1 MKNLLLTRDL
11 LKLLR
16 WEFSMQ
22 ISTQY
27 YIIFWLMLVSMF
39 FAPSTDVFLWFA
51 FISLIM
57 RDIFRYLEDKDI
69 DRQSNL

>member
-1 MKNLLLTRDL
+1 
-11 LKLLR
+11 
-16 WEFSMQ
+16 MQ

-69 DRQSNL
+69 DRHSNL